1 MPLRKEATV
10 LLTENIDS
18 RVSPES
24 AQVHQDAPVTFPP
37 RSGQP
42 HRGLYIGLGALIV
55 LLVLVAAGISAPH
68 WLRTRAKEG
77 TSAVPS
83 KDSSPKPTDGGAA
96 GLEPVGP
103 GPVSTP
109 PWPQVQKFQVR
120 HSTRRQQ
127 NYLHQHRLLGQPVEL
142 TRKASPGP

>member
-1 MPLRKEATV
+1 MPVRKEATV

-24 AQVHQDAPVTFPP
+24 AQVPQDAPVTFPP

-55 LLVLVAAGISAPH
+55 LF
-68 WLRTRAKEG
+68 
-77 TSAVPS
+77 
-83 KDSSPKPTDGGAA
+83 
-96 GLEPVGP
+96 
-103 GPVSTP
+103 STP

-127 NYLHQHRLLGQPVEL
+127 NYLHEHRLLSQPVEL